1 MRFGAPHMFWL
12 LWFLPVLAGFFLYAF
27 RKKSKTLARFA
38 QVEMIRRM
46 TDGIS
51 RGRQYFKAFLILL
64 VAFFAVLSLARPQ
77 FGTKMEL
84 MRRKGLDVVVAVDVS
99 LSMYAEDIKPSRM
112 ARSKQEIGKFVER
125 LAGDRVA
132 LVAFAGE
139 AFLQCPLTSDYGA
152 FKIFLDV
159 LGPELIPTP
168 GTDIA
173 GAIEA
178 SMKAFDPKDRK
189 YRVLVLMTD
198 GEDHS
203 GRAEKMAEE
212 AAKEGVAIFT
222 VGIGLPSGVPI
233 PLKDEQGN
241 VVYKKDR
248 NGNVVTT
255 KLDEVLLQK
264 IALATNGKYYHAE
277 PGRFELGD
285 VLREIEKMEKRE
297 LDSERLSQY
306 EDRFQIPLGISLALL
321 IAEMLIS
328 DRRKRRKEWE
338 GRFT

>member
-1 MRFGAPHMFWL
+1 
-12 LWFLPVLAGFFLYAF
+12 
-27 RKKSKTLARFA
+27 
-38 QVEMIRRM
+38 
-46 TDGIS
+46 
-51 RGRQYFKAFLILL
+51 
-64 VAFFAVLSLARPQ
+64 
-77 FGTKMEL
+77 
-84 MRRKGLDVVVAVDVS
+84 
-99 LSMYAEDIKPSRM
+99 
-112 ARSKQEIGKFVER
+112 VER

-152 FKIFLDV
+152 FRIFLDV

-173 GAIEA
+173 GAIETA
-178 SMKAFDPKDRK
+178 LKAFDPKDRK
-189 YRVLVLMTD
+189 YRVMVLLTD

-212 AAKEGVAIFT
+212 AAKEGVIIYT

-233 PLKDEQGN
+233 PLKDAQGN
-241 VVYKKDR
+241 VTYKKDR
-248 NGNVVTT
+248 DGNVVTT

-264 IALATNGKYYHAE
+264 IALATGGKYYHAD

-297 LDSERLSQY
+297 LDSEKLNQY
-306 EDRFQIPLGISLALL
+306 EDRFQIPLGIALVLL
-321 IAEMLIS
+321 IAEMLVS

-338 GRFT
+338 GRFR

>member
-1 MRFGAPHMFWL
+1 MFWL
-12 LWFLPVLAGFFLYAF
+12 FWVLPVLAGFFLYAF

-46 TDGIS
+46 SHGIS

-125 LAGDRVA
+125 LGGDRVA

-212 AAKEGVAIFT
+212 AAKEGVAVFT

-285 VLREIEKMEKRE
+285 VLHEIEKMEKRE

-306 EDRFQIPLGISLALL
+306 EDRFQIPLGIALALL
-321 IAEMLIS
+321 VAEMLIS

>member
-1 MRFGAPHMFWL
+1 MRFGAPQMFWL
-12 LWFLPVLAGFFLYAF
+12 LWLIPLLAGFFLYAF
-27 RKKSKTLARFA
+27 RKKRKAMARFA

-46 TDGIS
+46 SVSIS
-51 RGRQYFKAFLILL
+51 RGRQIFKAFLILL
-64 VAFFAVLSLARPQ
+64 VAVFAVLALARPQ

-84 MRRKGLDVVVAVDVS
+84 MRRKGLDVAVAVDVS
-99 LSMYAEDIKPSRM
+99 LSMYAEDIKPNRM
-112 ARSKQEIGKFVER
+112 ARSKQEIGKFVDR
-125 LAGDRVA
+125 LGGDRVA
-132 LVAFAGE
+132 LIAFAGE
-139 AFLQCPLTSDYGA
+139 AFLQCPFTSDYGA

-159 LGPELIPTP
+159 LGPELIPVP

-173 GAIEA
+173 GAIET
-178 SMKAFDPKDRK
+178 SLKAFDPKDRK
-189 YRVLVLMTD
+189 YRVLVLLTD

-212 AAKEGVAIFT
+212 AAKEGVAIYT

-241 VVYKKDR
+241 VMYKKDR

-264 IALATNGKYYHAE
+264 IALATGGKYYHAE
-277 PGRFELGD
+277 PGRFELED

-306 EDRFQIPLGISLALL
+306 EERFQIPLGISLFLL
-321 IAEMLIS
+321 VAEMLIS

>member
-1 MRFGAPHMFWL
+1 MFWL
-12 LWFLPVLAGFFLYAF
+12 LWLVPLLAGFFLYAF
-27 RKKSKTLARFA
+27 RKKRKAMARFA

-46 TDGIS
+46 TVSIS

-64 VAFFAVLSLARPQ
+64 VAIFAVLALARPQ

-84 MRRKGLDVVVAVDVS
+84 MRRKGLDVAVAVDVS
-99 LSMYAEDIKPSRM
+99 LSMYAEDIKPNRM
-112 ARSKQEIGKFVER
+112 ARSKQEIGKFVDR
-125 LAGDRVA
+125 LGGDRVA

-139 AFLQCPLTSDYGA
+139 AFLQCPFTSDYGA

-159 LGPELIPTP
+159 LGPELIPVP

-173 GAIEA
+173 GAIET
-178 SMKAFDPKDRK
+178 SLKAFDPKDRK
-189 YRVLVLMTD
+189 YRVLVLLTD

-203 GRAEKMAEE
+203 GRAEKMAEQ
-212 AAKEGVAIFT
+212 AAKEGVAIYT

-241 VVYKKDR
+241 VMYKKDR

-264 IALATNGKYYHAE
+264 IALATGGKYYHAE
-277 PGRFELGD
+277 PGRFELED

-306 EDRFQIPLGISLALL
+306 EDRFQIPLGISLFLL
-321 IAEMLIS
+321 VAEMLIS

>member
-1 MRFGAPHMFWL
+1 MRFASPDMFWL
-12 LWFLPVLAGFFLYAF
+12 FWLVPLLAGFFIYAF
-27 RKKSKTLARFA
+27 RKKARTLARFA
-38 QVEMIRRM
+38 QVDMLKRM
-46 TDGIS
+46 TVGIS
-51 RGRQYFKAFLILL
+51 RGRQIFKSILLLL
-64 VAFFAVLSLARPQ
+64 VAFFSVLALARPQ

-84 MRRKGLDVVVAVDVS
+84 MRRKGLDVVMAVDVS
-99 LSMYAEDIKPSRM
+99 LSMYAEDIKPNRM
-112 ARSKQEIGKFVER
+112 ARSRQEIGKFVDR

-139 AFLQCPLTSDYGA
+139 AFLQCPLTMDYAA

-159 LGPELIPTP
+159 LGPDLLPTP

-178 SMKAFDPKDRK
+178 SLKAFDPKDRK
-189 YRVLVLMTD
+189 YRVLVLLTD

-212 AAKEGVAIFT
+212 AAKMGVAIYT

-241 VVYKKDR
+241 VSYKKDSR
-248 NGNVVTT
+248 GNVVTT
-255 KLDEVLLQK
+255 RLDEVLLQK

-277 PGRFELGD
+277 PGRFELED
-285 VLREIEKMEKRE
+285 VLKEINKMEKRE
-297 LDSERLSQY
+297 LESERMSQY
-306 EDRFQIPLGISLALL
+306 EDRFQIPLGIALFLL

>member
-1 MRFGAPHMFWL
+1 MRFAAPQMFWL
-12 LWFLPVLAGFFLYAF
+12 FWLLPLLAGFFVYAF
-27 RKKSKTLARFA
+27 RKKRRTLARFA
-38 QVEMIRRM
+38 QVEMLKRM
-46 TDGIS
+46 TAGIS
-51 RGRQYFKAFLILL
+51 RRRQVLKAFLLLL
-64 VAFFAVLSLARPQ
+64 VAFFAVLALARPQ

-99 LSMYAEDIKPSRM
+99 LSMYAEDIKPNRM
-112 ARSKQEIGKFVER
+112 ARSKQEIGKFVDR
-125 LAGDRVA
+125 LAGDRVG

-159 LGPELIPTP
+159 LGPELIATP
-168 GTDIA
+168 GTNIA

-178 SMKAFDPKDRK
+178 GLKAFDAKDRK
-189 YRVLVLMTD
+189 YRVMVLLTD

-203 GRAEKMAEE
+203 GQAEKMAEE
-212 AAKEGVAIFT
+212 AARSGVAIFT
-222 VGIGLPSGVPI
+222 VGIGQPSGIPI
-233 PLKDEQGN
+233 PLKDGQGN
-241 VVYKKDR
+241 VSYKKDR

-264 IALATNGKYYHAE
+264 IALATNGKYYHAQ
-277 PGRFELGD
+277 PGRFELED
-285 VLREIEKMEKRE
+285 VLKEIAKMEKRE
-297 LDSERLSQY
+297 MDSERLSQY
-306 EDRFQIPLGISLALL
+306 EDRFQIPLGIALALL
-321 IAEMLIS
+321 VAEMLIS

>member
-1 MRFGAPHMFWL
+1 MFWL
-12 LWFLPVLAGFFLYAF
+12 LWLVPLLAGFFLYAF
-27 RKKSKTLARFA
+27 RKKRKAMARFA

-46 TDGIS
+46 TVSIS
-51 RGRQYFKAFLILL
+51 RGRQYFNAFLILL
-64 VAFFAVLSLARPQ
+64 VAIFAVLALARPQ

-84 MRRKGLDVVVAVDVS
+84 MRRKGLDVAVAVDVS
-99 LSMYAEDIKPSRM
+99 LSMYAEDIKPNRM
-112 ARSKQEIGKFVER
+112 ARSKQEIGKFVDR
-125 LAGDRVA
+125 LGGDRVA

-139 AFLQCPLTSDYGA
+139 AFLQCPFTSDYGA

-159 LGPELIPTP
+159 LGPELIPVP

-173 GAIEA
+173 GAIET
-178 SMKAFDPKDRK
+178 SLKAFDPKDRK
-189 YRVLVLMTD
+189 YRVLVLLTD

-203 GRAEKMAEE
+203 GRAEKMAEQ
-212 AAKEGVAIFT
+212 AAKEGVAIYT

-241 VVYKKDR
+241 VMYKKDR

-264 IALATNGKYYHAE
+264 IALATGGKYYHAE
-277 PGRFELGD
+277 PGRFELED

-306 EDRFQIPLGISLALL
+306 EDRFQIPLGISLFLL
-321 IAEMLIS
+321 VAEMLIS

>member
-1 MRFGAPHMFWL
+1 MRFASPGMFWL
-12 LWFLPVLAGFFLYAF
+12 FWLIPLLAAFFIYAF
-27 RKKSKTLARFA
+27 RKKRRTLARFA
-38 QVEMIRRM
+38 QVEMLKRM
-46 TDGIS
+46 TAGIS
-51 RGRQYFKAFLILL
+51 RRRQVLKSLLLLL
-64 VAFFAVLSLARPQ
+64 VAFFAVMALARPQ

-99 LSMYAEDIKPSRM
+99 LSMYAEDIKPNRM
-112 ARSKQEIGKFVER
+112 ARSKQEIGKFVDR

-173 GAIEA
+173 GAIET
-178 SMKAFDPKDRK
+178 SLKAFEAKDRK
-189 YRVLVLMTD
+189 YRVLVLLTD

-212 AAKEGVAIFT
+212 AARTGVAVYT

-233 PLKDEQGN
+233 PLKDEQGG
-241 VVYKKDR
+241 VYYKKDR

-255 KLDEVLLQK
+255 KLDEDLLRK
-264 IALATNGKYYHAE
+264 IAIATNGKYYHAE
-277 PGRFELGD
+277 PGRFELED
-285 VLREIEKMEKRE
+285 VLKEIAKMEKGE
-297 LDSERLSQY
+297 LDSERMSQF
-306 EDRFQIPLGISLALL
+306 EDRFQVPLGIALALL
-321 IAEMLIS
+321 VAEMLIS

>member
-1 MRFGAPHMFWL
+1 
-12 LWFLPVLAGFFLYAF
+12 
-27 RKKSKTLARFA
+27 
-38 QVEMIRRM
+38 MIRRM

-51 RGRQYFKAFLILL
+51 RGRQYLKALLILL
-64 VAFFAVLSLARPQ
+64 VAFFAVLALARPQ

-159 LGPELIPTP
+159 LGPDLIPTP

-173 GAIEA
+173 GAIET
-178 SMKAFDPKDRK
+178 SMKAYDPKDRK

-203 GRAEKMAEE
+203 GRAERMAEE
-212 AAKEGVAIFT
+212 AAKEGIAIYT

-241 VVYKKDR
+241 VSYKKDR
-248 NGNVVTT
+248 NGNIVTT

-264 IALATNGKYYHAE
+264 IALSTNGKYYHAE
-277 PGRFELGD
+277 PGRFELED
-285 VLREIEKMEKRE
+285 VLREIQKMEKRE

-306 EDRFQIPLGISLALL
+306 EDRFQIPLGISLVLL
-321 IAEMLIS
+321 VAEMLIS

>member
-1 MRFGAPHMFWL
+1 MRFASPGMFWL
-12 LWFLPVLAGFFLYAF
+12 FWLIPLLAAFFIYAF
-27 RKKSKTLARFA
+27 RKKRRTLARFA
-38 QVEMIRRM
+38 QVEMLKRM
-46 TDGIS
+46 TAGIS
-51 RGRQYFKAFLILL
+51 RRRQVLKSLLLLL
-64 VAFFAVLSLARPQ
+64 VAFFAVMALARPQ

-99 LSMYAEDIKPSRM
+99 LSMYAEDIKPNRM
-112 ARSKQEIGKFVER
+112 ARSKQEIGKFVDR

-173 GAIEA
+173 GAIET
-178 SMKAFDPKDRK
+178 SLKAFEAKDRK
-189 YRVLVLMTD
+189 YRVLVLLTD

-212 AAKEGVAIFT
+212 AARTGVAVYT

-233 PLKDEQGN
+233 PLKDEQGG
-241 VVYKKDR
+241 VYYKKDR

-255 KLDEVLLQK
+255 KLDEDLLRK
-264 IALATNGKYYHAE
+264 IAIATNGKYYHAE
-277 PGRFELGD
+277 PGRFELED
-285 VLREIEKMEKRE
+285 VLKEIAKMEKRE
-297 LDSERLSQY
+297 LDSERMSQF
-306 EDRFQIPLGISLALL
+306 EDRFQVPLGIALALL
-321 IAEMLIS
+321 VAEMLIS

>member
-12 LWFLPVLAGFFLYAF
+12 LWLVPLLAAFFVYAF
-27 RKKSKTLARFA
+27 RKKRKAMARFA
-38 QVEMIRRM
+38 QVEMLRRM
-46 TDGIS
+46 TGSIS
-51 RGRQYFKAFLILL
+51 RGRQIFKAFLILL
-64 VAFFAVLSLARPQ
+64 VAIFAVLALARPQ

-84 MRRKGLDVVVAVDVS
+84 IRRKGLDVAVAVDVS
-99 LSMYAEDIKPSRM
+99 LSMYAEDIKPNRM
-112 ARSKQEIGKFVER
+112 ARSKQEIGKFVDR
-125 LAGDRVA
+125 LGGDRVA

-139 AFLQCPLTSDYGA
+139 AFLQCPFTSDYGA

-178 SMKAFDPKDRK
+178 SLKAFDPKDRK
-189 YRVLVLMTD
+189 YRVLVLLTD

-212 AAKEGVAIFT
+212 AAKEGVAIYT

-277 PGRFELGD
+277 PGRFELED
-285 VLREIEKMEKRE
+285 VLHEIEKMEKRE
-297 LDSERLSQY
+297 LDTERLSQY
-306 EDRFQIPLGISLALL
+306 EERFQIPLGISLVLL
-321 IAEMLIS
+321 VAEMLIS

>member
-12 LWFLPVLAGFFLYAF
+12 LWLVPLLAAFFLYAF
-27 RKKSKTLARFA
+27 RKKRKTLARFA

-46 TDGIS
+46 TGGIS
-51 RGRQYFKAFLILL
+51 RGRQYLKAFLILL
-64 VAFFAVLSLARPQ
+64 VACFAVLALARPQ

-84 MRRKGLDVVVAVDVS
+84 MRRKGLDVVMAVDVS
-99 LSMYAEDIKPSRM
+99 LSMYAEDIKPNRM
-112 ARSKQEIGKFVER
+112 ARSKQEIGKFVDR
-125 LAGDRVA
+125 LGGDRVA

-139 AFLQCPLTSDYGA
+139 PFLQCPLTSDYGA

-159 LGPELIPTP
+159 LGPDLIPTP

-178 SMKAFDPKDRK
+178 SLRAFDPKDRK
-189 YRVLVLMTD
+189 YRVLVLLTD

-203 GRAEKMAEE
+203 GRAEKIAEE
-212 AAKEGVAIFT
+212 AAKEGVAIYT

-241 VVYKKDR
+241 VAYKKDR

-285 VLREIEKMEKRE
+285 VLREIQKMEKRE
-297 LDSERLSQY
+297 LDSERMDQY
-306 EDRFQIPLGISLALL
+306 EERFQIPLGIALVLLA
-321 IAEMLIS
+321 AEMLIS

>member
-1 MRFGAPHMFWL
+1 MRFGAPQFLWL
-12 LWFLPVLAGFFLYAF
+12 LWLVPVLAGFFLYAF
-27 RKKSKTLARFA
+27 RKKRRTLARFA

-46 TDGIS
+46 TGGIS
-51 RGRQYFKAFLILL
+51 RGRQYLKAALILL
-64 VAFFAVLSLARPQ
+64 VAGFAVLALARPQ

-84 MRRKGLDVVVAVDVS
+84 MRRKGLDVAVAVDVS
-99 LSMYAEDIKPSRM
+99 LSMYAEDIKPNRM
-112 ARSKQEIGKFVER
+112 ARSRQEIGKFVDR

-152 FKIFLDV
+152 FRIFLDV

-173 GAIEA
+173 GAVETA
-178 SMKAFDPKDRK
+178 LKAFDPKDRK
-189 YRVLVLMTD
+189 YRVMVLLTD

-212 AAKEGVAIFT
+212 AAKEGVVIYT

-233 PLKDEQGN
+233 PLKDAQGN
-241 VVYKKDR
+241 VTYKKDR
-248 NGNVVTT
+248 DGNVVTT

-264 IALATNGKYYHAE
+264 VALATGGKYYHAD

-297 LDSERLSQY
+297 LDSEKLNQY
-306 EDRFQIPLGISLALL
+306 EERFQIPLGIALVL
-321 IAEMLIS
+321 LVAEMLVS

-338 GRFT
+338 GRFR

>member
-1 MRFGAPHMFWL
+1 MRFGAPYMFWL
-12 LWFLPVLAGFFLYAF
+12 LWLVPLLAGFFLYAF
-27 RKKSKTLARFA
+27 RKKRRAMARFA
-38 QVEMIRRM
+38 HVEMLRRM
-46 TDGIS
+46 TGSIS
-51 RGRQYFKAFLILL
+51 RGRQILKAFLILL
-64 VAFFAVLSLARPQ
+64 VAFFAVMALARPQ

-84 MRRKGLDVVVAVDVS
+84 MRRKGLDVAVAVDVS
-99 LSMYAEDIKPSRM
+99 LSMYAEDIKPNRM
-112 ARSKQEIGKFVER
+112 ARSKQEIGKFVDR
-125 LAGDRVA
+125 LGGDRVA

-139 AFLQCPLTSDYGA
+139 AFLQCPFTSDYGA

-173 GAIEA
+173 GAIET
-178 SMKAFDPKDRK
+178 SLKAFDPKDRK
-189 YRVLVLMTD
+189 YRVLVLLTD

-212 AAKEGVAIFT
+212 AAKEGVAIYT

-277 PGRFELGD
+277 PGRFELED

-297 LDSERLSQY
+297 LDTERLSQY
-306 EDRFQIPLGISLALL
+306 EERFQIPLGISLFLL
-321 IAEMLIS
+321 VAEMLIS

>member
-1 MRFGAPHMFWL
+1 MRFGAPYMFWL
-12 LWFLPVLAGFFLYAF
+12 LWLVPLLAGFFLYAF
-27 RKKSKTLARFA
+27 RKKRRAMARFA
-38 QVEMIRRM
+38 QVEMLRRM
-46 TDGIS
+46 TGSIS
-51 RGRQYFKAFLILL
+51 RGRQILKAFLILL
-64 VAFFAVLSLARPQ
+64 VACFAVLALARPQ

-84 MRRKGLDVVVAVDVS
+84 MRRKGLDVAVAVDVS
-99 LSMYAEDIKPSRM
+99 LSMYAEDIKPNRM
-112 ARSKQEIGKFVER
+112 ARSKQEIGKFVDR
-125 LAGDRVA
+125 LGGDRVA

-139 AFLQCPLTSDYGA
+139 AFLQCPFTSDYGA

-173 GAIEA
+173 GAIET
-178 SMKAFDPKDRK
+178 SLKAFDPKDRK
-189 YRVLVLMTD
+189 YRVLVLLTD

-212 AAKEGVAIFT
+212 AAKEGVAIYT

-264 IALATNGKYYHAE
+264 IALATNGRYYHAE
-277 PGRFELGD
+277 PGRFELED

-297 LDSERLSQY
+297 LDTERLSQY
-306 EDRFQIPLGISLALL
+306 EDRFQIPLGVSLVLL
-321 IAEMLIS
+321 VAEMLIS

>member
-1 MRFGAPHMFWL
+1 MFWL
-12 LWFLPVLAGFFLYAF
+12 LWLIPLLAGFFVYAF
-27 RKKSKTLARFA
+27 RKKRRTLARFA
-38 QVEMIRRM
+38 QVEMLKRM
-46 TDGIS
+46 TAGIS
-51 RGRQYFKAFLILL
+51 RGRQVLKALLLLL
-64 VAFFAVLSLARPQ
+64 VAFFAVMALARPQ

-99 LSMYAEDIKPSRM
+99 LSMYAEDIKPNRM
-112 ARSKQEIGKFVER
+112 ARSKQEIGKFVDR
-125 LAGDRVA
+125 LAGDRVG

-168 GTDIA
+168 GTNIT
-173 GAIEA
+173 GAIETA
-178 SMKAFDPKDRK
+178 LKAFEAKDRK
-189 YRVLVLMTD
+189 YRVMVLLTD

-203 GRAEKMAEE
+203 GQAEKLAEE
-212 AAKEGVAIFT
+212 AARMGVAIYT

-241 VVYKKDR
+241 VTYKKDR

-255 KLDEVLLQK
+255 KLDELLLQK

-277 PGRFELGD
+277 PGRFELED
-285 VLREIEKMEKRE
+285 VLKEIAKMEKRE
-297 LDSERLSQY
+297 LDSERMSQY
-306 EDRFQIPLGISLALL
+306 EDRFQIPLGIALVL
-321 IAEMLIS
+321 LVAEMLIS
-328 DRRKRRKEWE
+328 DRRRRRKEWE
-338 GRFT
+338 GRFS

>member
-1 MRFGAPHMFWL
+1 MRFGAPQMFWL
-12 LWFLPVLAGFFLYAF
+12 LWLIPLLAGFFLYAF
-27 RKKSKTLARFA
+27 RKKRKAMARFA

-46 TDGIS
+46 SVSIS
-51 RGRQYFKAFLILL
+51 RGRQIFKAFLILL
-64 VAFFAVLSLARPQ
+64 VAVFAVLALTRPQ

-84 MRRKGLDVVVAVDVS
+84 MRRKGLDVAVAVDVS
-99 LSMYAEDIKPSRM
+99 LSMYAEDIKPNRM
-112 ARSKQEIGKFVER
+112 ARSKQEIGKFVDR
-125 LAGDRVA
+125 LGGDRVA
-132 LVAFAGE
+132 LIAFAGE
-139 AFLQCPLTSDYGA
+139 AFLQCPFTSDYGA

-159 LGPELIPTP
+159 LGPELIPVP

-173 GAIEA
+173 GAIET
-178 SMKAFDPKDRK
+178 SLKAFDPKDRK
-189 YRVLVLMTD
+189 YRVLVLLTD

-212 AAKEGVAIFT
+212 AAKEGVAIYT

-241 VVYKKDR
+241 VMYKKDR

-264 IALATNGKYYHAE
+264 IALATGGKYYHAE
-277 PGRFELGD
+277 PGRFELED

-306 EDRFQIPLGISLALL
+306 EERFQIPLGISLFLL
-321 IAEMLIS
+321 VAEMLIS

>member
-1 MRFGAPHMFWL
+1 MFWL
-12 LWFLPVLAGFFLYAF
+12 LWLVPLLAGFFLYAF
-27 RKKSKTLARFA
+27 RKKRKAMARFA

-46 TDGIS
+46 TVSIS

-64 VAFFAVLSLARPQ
+64 VAIFAVLALARPQ

-84 MRRKGLDVVVAVDVS
+84 MRRKGLDVAVAVDVS
-99 LSMYAEDIKPSRM
+99 LSMYAEDIKPNRM
-112 ARSKQEIGKFVER
+112 ARSKQEIGKFVDR
-125 LAGDRVA
+125 LGGDRVA

-139 AFLQCPLTSDYGA
+139 AFLQCPFTSDYGA

-159 LGPELIPTP
+159 LGPELIPVP

-173 GAIEA
+173 GAIET
-178 SMKAFDPKDRK
+178 SLKAFDPKDRK
-189 YRVLVLMTD
+189 YRVLVLLTD

-203 GRAEKMAEE
+203 GRAEKMAEQ
-212 AAKEGVAIFT
+212 AAKEGVAIYT

-241 VVYKKDR
+241 VMYKKDR

-264 IALATNGKYYHAE
+264 IALATGGKYYHAE
-277 PGRFELGD
+277 PGRFELED

-306 EDRFQIPLGISLALL
+306 EDRFQIPLGISLVLL
-321 IAEMLIS
+321 VAEMLIS